1 MKFWFEFFKDK
12 RFAWDFKIANFIMRD
27 RLRSY
32 LAIDSTMLKDMA
44 KSNDLTYFQQNRI
57 SRVVKDLDVL
67 MEGELK

>member
-57 SRVVKDLDVL
+57 SRVVKDLNVL
-67 MEGELK
+67 MEGGN

>member
-1 MKFWFEFFKDK
+1 MKFWLEFFKDK

-57 SRVVKDLDVL
+57 SRVVKDLNVL
-67 MEGELK
+67 MEGEVK

>member
-1 MKFWFEFFKDK
+1 MKFWLEFFKDK

-57 SRVVKDLDVL
+57 RRVVKDLNTL
-67 MEGELK
+67 MEGETK

>member
-57 SRVVKDLDVL
+57 SRVVKDLNVL
-67 MEGELK
+67 MEGEVK